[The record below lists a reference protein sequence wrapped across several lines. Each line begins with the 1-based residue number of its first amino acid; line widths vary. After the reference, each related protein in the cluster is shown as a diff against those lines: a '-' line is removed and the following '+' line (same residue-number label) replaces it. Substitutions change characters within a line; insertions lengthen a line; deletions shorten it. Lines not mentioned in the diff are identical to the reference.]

1 MPLYRVSR
9 SNTVIPSPELDTGCF
24 TVDLNSIHW
33 VLILSIDRT
42 NFPFKLTISGKTYLR
57 LQ

>member
-1 MPLYRVSR
+1 MPLYRVS
-9 SNTVIPSPELDTGCF
+9 NTMIPSPELDTGYF